1 MAAAGVVLVGAVAV
15 LATRQPGAGA
25 QHIALAPPSPVVT
38 PSTAPSDQPTP
49 FVAAPTDTPTPT
61 PTPIPKSTPSPS
73 PSSGS
78 VSIVDPTI
86 QAARG
91 GRATLLALTTPRA
104 RCTITV
110 GYSPAP
116 RLSAAT
122 ANGAGAVG
130 WSWKVADQVKP
141 GTYPIQVTCGEATAG
156 ATITVS

>member
-1 MAAAGVVLVGAVAV
+1 VVLVGTVAV
-15 LATRQPGAGA
+15 LATRQPAADA
-25 QHIALAPPSPVVT
+25 QHIALAPSPVVT

-61 PTPIPKSTPSPS
+61 PTPSPKTSPSPS

-78 VSIVDPTI
+78 VTIVDRTI
-86 QAARG
+86 QAQQG

-104 RCTITV
+104 KCTIAV

-116 RLSAAT
+116 RLAAAT

-130 WSWKVADQVKP
+130 WSWKVADQVRP
-141 GTYPIQVTCGEATAG
+141 GTYPIVVTCGGATAG
-156 ATITVS
+156 ATITIS